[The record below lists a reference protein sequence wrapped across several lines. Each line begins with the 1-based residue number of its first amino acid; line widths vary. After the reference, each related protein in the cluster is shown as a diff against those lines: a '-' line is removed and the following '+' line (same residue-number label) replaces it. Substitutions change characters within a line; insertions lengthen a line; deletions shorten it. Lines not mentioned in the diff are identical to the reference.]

1 MAIDRKEYFEEHL
14 YYEIWM
20 LNETYKLLD
29 LPTTAISNTVV
40 GNALIESFCC
50 HARILI
56 EFFKKERGAD
66 HYTMAPYKRSDKYEK
81 LNRKIN
87 NQISHVVDEGRSDE
101 IGAKIGHADRKMLI
115 DLLGVDVAT
124 FKQNLRPPYDQ
135 WRKLPDV
142 LSSNSPSVATIP
154 TPIAPYGASSSPSTG
169 TVAVNFSGP
178 GLTTNAPNLVI
189 TIDSARAPNK

>member
-1 MAIDRKEYFEEHL
+1 MAINRKEYFEEHL
-14 YYEIWM
+14 NYEIWM

-29 LPTTAISNTVV
+29 LPTTEISNPVV

-56 EFFKKERGAD
+56 EFFDKERGAD
-66 HYTMAPYKRSDKYEK
+66 HYTTVPYKRSDKYKK

-101 IGAKIGHADRKMLI
+101 TEAKIGSADRKALI

-124 FKQNLRPPYDQ
+124 FKQNLRPPHDQ
-135 WRKLPDV
+135 WRKLADV
-142 LSSNSPSVATIP
+142 ISSSSPSVATIP
-154 TPIAPYGASSSPSTG
+154 TPIAPYGASSSPSAG
-169 TVAVNFSGP
+169 TVVVSYGGP
-178 GLTTNAPNLVI
+178 GLTTNAPNIVI
-189 TIDSARAPNK
+189 TTNPALMPKK